1 MRFVLFWIDL
11 ACCRLS
17 TARLNRM
24 RVCGELLRATGL
36 CVVMLS
42 LVGCSINPVTGNREF
57 VTMSQAQEISIGR
70 ENHDVITREMGIYD
84 DASLQEYV
92 EDIGYQL
99 AGESHRPDLP
109 WQFTIV
115 DTPVVNAF
123 ALPGGFIYLTRGLM
137 AYLGS

>member
-1 MRFVLFWIDL
+1 
-11 ACCRLS
+11 
-17 TARLNRM
+17 M

-84 DASLQEYV
+84 DAALQEYV
-92 EDIGYQL
+92 EDIG
-99 AGESHRPDLP
+99 
-109 WQFTIV
+109 
-115 DTPVVNAF
+115 
-123 ALPGGFIYLTRGLM
+123 
-137 AYLGS
+137 